1 MKVTDLCATAAE
13 GKSCFS
19 EGVSYL
25 DPGGNHSSLLIHHQR
40 QVSRSRPTHLQAACS
55 PLRLLSGRQ
64 PSSQV
69 APPLGMARSAT
80 LSGPCL
86 RGCAQSSGPG
96 LWRWRSCAFSFG
108 VSGWT
113 GAELKWRSRFV
124 AGSSLR
130 FQHRLAS
137 SHRSGERA
145 LRKERAAVFGEAHL
159 LASASEGVARST
171 IGGWRTRGGSKG
183 RIRRSRRRLRLARV
197 GTTDT

>member
-1 MKVTDLCATAAE
+1 MGTHSVAPHA
-13 GKSCFS
+13 SS
-19 EGVSYL
+19 EAGPAFVH
-25 DPGGNHSSLLIHHQR
+25 GRRTCRQR
-40 QVSRSRPTHLQAACS
+40 A
-55 PLRLLSGRQ
+55 LLSVSSPADSLPCRSPPPAGR
-64 PSSQV
+64 S
-69 APPLGMARSAT
+69 MARSAT